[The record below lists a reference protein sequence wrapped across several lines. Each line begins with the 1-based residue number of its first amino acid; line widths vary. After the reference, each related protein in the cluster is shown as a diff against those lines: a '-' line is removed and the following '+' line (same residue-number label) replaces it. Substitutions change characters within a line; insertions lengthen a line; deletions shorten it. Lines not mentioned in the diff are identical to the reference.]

1 MKYLIWYSSKSGCYN
16 HGSEMDYKVNA
27 SLTGEELEV
36 LYELDESE
44 IDGGDFGPYKQSER
58 LDIYKNYYLEYPIII
73 LESKKRCL
81 KKKQILIHLR

>member
-27 SLTGEELEV
+27 SLTGESLEV

-44 IDGGDFGPYKQSER
+44 IGLVQKIVAQLNNAR
-58 LDIYKNYYLEYPIII
+58 N
-73 LESKKRCL
+73 ESPGRYASA
-81 KKKQILIHLR
+81 

>member
-44 IDGGDFGPYKQSER
+44 IGLVQKIVAQLNNAR
-58 LDIYKNYYLEYPIII
+58 N
-73 LESKKRCL
+73 ESPR
-81 KKKQILIHLR
+81 RFASA